1 MIVTTRRII
10 LKSIDYLPY
19 CHYETSIQKGALTHP
34 GKQVQARAFSLSWH
48 ARSQKPLA
56 SWQLLGAS
64 YRRGL
69 LCQHRAFVGALFKY
83 CSPTTC
89 DKLLAH
95 WTSAPPRFTST
106 TTPQTRVP
114 LMQQCTVA
122 WGYSGL
128 GGLKIS
134 RSHTRKL
141 TCFCFKC
148 LATRDTKDIWLYM
161 VTVCGM

>member
-1 MIVTTRRII
+1 MKIIV
-10 LKSIDYLPY
+10 YLPY
-19 CHYETSIQKGALTHP
+19 CHYETRIQKGPLLTL
-34 GKQVQARAFSLSWH
+34 GKQVQAPSFLLILA
-48 ARSQKPLA
+48 QKPLA

-69 LCQHRAFVGALFKY
+69 LCQDRTSVGALFKY

-122 WGYSGL
+122 CGYSEL

-134 RSHTRKL
+134 RSPYTQANMFLSQMPCRQRH
-141 TCFCFKC
+141 
-148 LATRDTKDIWLYM
+148 
-161 VTVCGM
+161 